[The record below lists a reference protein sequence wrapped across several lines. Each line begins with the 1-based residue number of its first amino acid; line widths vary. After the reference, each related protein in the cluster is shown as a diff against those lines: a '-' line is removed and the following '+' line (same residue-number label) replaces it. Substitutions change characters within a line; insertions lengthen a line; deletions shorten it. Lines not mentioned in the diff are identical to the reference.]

1 MRKIK
6 FSFILQRVEN
16 QEKQPVELQ
25 DNKKSSVP
33 ATKAELTSFA
43 FEVGSAIAIPL
54 VVFALGGR
62 VLDRNFDTG
71 HLFLI
76 VGLLLSLIST
86 GIIIYKKVK
95 NFI

>member
-1 MRKIK
+1 
-6 FSFILQRVEN
+6 VEN
-16 QEKQPVELQ
+16 QEKQTT
-25 DNKKSSVP
+25 DTIKGKVP
-33 ATKAELTSFA
+33 TTKAELVSFA
-43 FEVGSAIAIPL
+43 FEVGSAIAVPL

-76 VGLLLSLIST
+76 AGLLLSLIST